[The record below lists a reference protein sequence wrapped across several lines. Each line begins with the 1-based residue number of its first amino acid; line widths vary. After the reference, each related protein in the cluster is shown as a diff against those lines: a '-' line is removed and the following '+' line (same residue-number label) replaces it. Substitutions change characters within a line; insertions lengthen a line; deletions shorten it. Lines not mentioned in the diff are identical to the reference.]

1 MLSALRSRV
10 LQSSSSSSSGI
21 QSWKL
26 GFNRLISSSPSPSPS
41 PSSSYDESSG
51 YLELE
56 EVEKIL
62 IDVKADNIKVIPVKD
77 QCDWTDFMVI
87 ATGRSTWHVRNIAEA
102 LIYKAVPPPPLPPP
116 SPILST
122 LAPASKPSPAPIPAP
137 PGTNPPSQAAPSRCP
152 LPSPMPHS
160 VPNWWSWLWGWSWAR
175 FRSRGLGGGGGFG
188 VWVGSLVML
197 GDSVQGQEGGKWI
210 VIDSGKI
217 VVHALDEKAR
227 EYYNLEGLYTK
238 EALAKRVPDQ
248 DLDVAFVKV
257 RPINNSKKKKP
268 VQKTA

>member
-10 LQSSSSSSSGI
+10 FQSSSSSSSGI

-26 GFNRLISSSPSPSPS
+26 GFNRLISSSPSPS
-41 PSSSYDESSG
+41 SSYDESSG

-56 EVEKIL
+56 EVEKTL

-102 LIYKAVPPPPLPPP
+102 LIYKVKKKQEGFERLLLP
-116 SPILST
+116 
-122 LAPASKPSPAPIPAP
+122 
-137 PGTNPPSQAAPSRCP
+137 
-152 LPSPMPHS
+152 
-160 VPNWWSWLWGWSWAR
+160 
-175 FRSRGLGGGGGFG
+175 
-188 VWVGSLVML
+188 
-197 GDSVQGQEGGKWI
+197 SVQGQEGGKWI

-248 DLDVAFVKV
+248 DLDGAFVKV

-268 VQKTA
+268 VQKTAESGFVSFIS

>member
-102 LIYKAVPPPPLPPP
+102 LIYKVKKKQEGFERLLLP
-116 SPILST
+116 
-122 LAPASKPSPAPIPAP
+122 
-137 PGTNPPSQAAPSRCP
+137 
-152 LPSPMPHS
+152 
-160 VPNWWSWLWGWSWAR
+160 
-175 FRSRGLGGGGGFG
+175 
-188 VWVGSLVML
+188 
-197 GDSVQGQEGGKWI
+197 SVQGQEGGKWI

>member
-10 LQSSSSSSSGI
+10 FQSSSSSSSGI

-26 GFNRLISSSPSPSPS
+26 GFNRLISSSPSPS
-41 PSSSYDESSG
+41 SSYDESSG

-56 EVEKIL
+56 EVEKTL

-122 LAPASKPSPAPIPAP
+122 LAPASKPSLAPIPAS

-160 VPNWWSWLWGWSWAR
+160 VPNWWSWRWGWSWVKKKQE
-175 FRSRGLGGGGGFG
+175 GFER
-188 VWVGSLVML
+188 LL
-197 GDSVQGQEGGKWI
+197 LPSVQGQEGGKWI

-248 DLDVAFVKV
+248 DLDGAFVKV

-268 VQKTA
+268 VQKTAESGFVSFIS